1 MVLPVRTVSGLRC
14 RSAWFMDTWHDR
26 PKLFRG
32 GGADSDRYSGT
43 NSDLNCD
50 SDGDCGC
57 DQDRDGDSDRYSD
70 PNGDGDRNRWDA
82 NGDGQRNGAGKFDA
96 GGKRSL
102 SDGSEPER
110 E

>member
-14 RSAWFMDTWHDR
+14 RSAWFMDTRHDR

-32 GGADSDRYSGT
+32 GADRDRYSGT

-57 DQDRDGDSDRYSD
+57 D
-70 PNGDGDRNRWDA
+70 
-82 NGDGQRNGAGKFDA
+82 
-96 GGKRSL
+96 
-102 SDGSEPER
+102 
-110 E
+110 